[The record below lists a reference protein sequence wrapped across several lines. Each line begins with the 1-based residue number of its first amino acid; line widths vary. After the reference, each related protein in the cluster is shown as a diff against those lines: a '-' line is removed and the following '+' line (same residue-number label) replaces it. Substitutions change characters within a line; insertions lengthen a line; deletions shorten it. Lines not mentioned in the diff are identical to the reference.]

1 MRKRQGKGQGQEKE
15 TKQAAGRSAASR
27 SAGSAGNDT
36 TASGLDLQAIRE
48 LARIAGEFGLTEVEA
63 DPSGHIRISRRGSGG
78 GADNGDM
85 GGGGGIGGIGGGMG
99 RPSGPTIALAP
110 PAPVEGASQP
120 GTFINSP
127 FVGTF
132 YRAPS
137 PDTAAFVE
145 VGQDVKK
152 GQVVCI
158 VEAMK
163 LMNEIEAE
171 ADGKVA
177 EILAKNGEHVEYG
190 QGLIRLTPL

>member
-1 MRKRQGKGQGQEKE
+1 MKKRDNAKDQAKNKLPKVKTAQG
-15 TKQAAGRSAASR
+15 SAAY
-27 SAGSAGNDT
+27 
-36 TASGLDLQAIRE
+36 ASGGTPGIDLETVRQLALIAQELDLS
-48 LARIAGEFGLTEVEA
+48 EVEA
-63 DPSGHIRISRRGSGG
+63 DPSGRIRVRRRVARRIGEPRSGG
-78 GADNGDM
+78 S
-85 GGGGGIGGIGGGMG
+85 
-99 RPSGPTIALAP
+99 RPAISLAP
-110 PAPVEGASQP
+110 PPPDDGPAAEP
-120 GTFINSP
+120 GTFITSP

-137 PDTAAFVE
+137 PDAPPFIE
-145 VGQDVKK
+145 VGEIVRK

-171 ADGKVA
+171 ADGKVV

>member
-63 DPSGHIRISRRGSGG
+63 DPSGHIRISRRGSGAG
-78 GADNGDM
+78 TDSDM
-85 GGGGGIGGIGGGMG
+85 GGGSGGGIG

-110 PAPVEGASQP
+110 PAPVEGAAQP

-137 PDTAAFVE
+137 PDTAVFVE
-145 VGQDVKK
+145 VGQHVKK

-171 ADGKVA
+171 ADGRVA